1 MAELARWSLDNG
13 GEVLVEI
20 AEGGPEISPVS
31 RSRDVVRSAATS
43 LASALSSVRDASST
57 ILAQFR
63 DAPVCP
69 DKIEVEFGVRLST
82 EAGAVIAKSSLDG
95 HLTVKL
101 SWEGGRAAQE

>member
-1 MAELARWSLDNG
+1 MAELARWSLENG

-20 AEGGPEISPVS
+20 ADDGPEISPVS

-43 LASALSSVRDASST
+43 LGSALSGVRDASST

-63 DAPVCP
+63 DAPVSP
-69 DKIEVEFGVRLST
+69 DRIEVEFGVRLSS
-82 EAGAVIAKSSLDG
+82 EAGAVIAKSSLEG

-101 SWEGGRAAQE
+101 SWEGGQAAQE